1 MTARLTPQI
10 LVAVLR
16 RLAEAEGGAAVVA
29 QRGHDQAGGLLVVLT
44 ERGQS
49 VRTAERRTGWDGE
62 LTWDVQLVENES
74 AENRHFFDAMLQCRK
89 ESDADLWLL
98 ELDIPDAERFVAQM
112 DALG

>member
-29 QRGHDQAGGLLVVLT
+29 QRGHDQAGGLFVVLT
-44 ERGQS
+44 ERGQT

-62 LTWDVQLVENES
+62 LTWDVRSNDSET
-74 AENRHFFDAMLQCRK
+74 AENSHSFDAMLQRRK
-89 ESDADLWLL
+89 KSDADLWVL
-98 ELDIPDAERFVAQM
+98 ELDIPNAERFVAQM
-112 DALG
+112 QELG